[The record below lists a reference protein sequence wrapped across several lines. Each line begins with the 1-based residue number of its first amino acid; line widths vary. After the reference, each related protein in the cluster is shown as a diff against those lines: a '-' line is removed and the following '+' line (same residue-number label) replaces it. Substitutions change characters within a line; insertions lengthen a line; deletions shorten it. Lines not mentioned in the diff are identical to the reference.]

1 MNLHEDSELFTDAVT
16 ITAQQMNLPEI
27 YVEKDYW
34 VTLALQRIFTGPLA
48 EFTIFKGGTALSK
61 CFSFINRFSEDID
74 LVLLK
79 EPGLSANQLKE
90 RLKRIS
96 NVVSE
101 FLPELEDNGITNKK
115 GMIRKTAHSYS
126 RVFSGE
132 FGQVRDLIILESSW
146 LGSTEP
152 MITGQVSSFVYQ
164 MMQGRGQD
172 ELARQYDLLPFEVM
186 MLAPTRTLCEKIM
199 SLVRFSYTEKPLN
212 DLRNK
217 IRHMYDLHQLLQQ
230 EDISDFFNSADFD
243 AMLYKVGKDDEIS
256 FRNNKDW
263 LYVHPSQAFIFSD
276 LDRIWPELRSTYN
289 GSFKNLVFSEL
300 PSDERV
306 LQTLKRIKGRLAL
319 IAWHIGS
326 EGIGNLNKT

>member
-1 MNLHEDSELFTDAVT
+1 MKLHEDQELFADAVT
-16 ITAQQMNLPEI
+16 ITAQHMNLPQI

-48 EFTIFKGGTALSK
+48 EWSVFKGGTALAK

-96 NVVSE
+96 NAVSE
-101 FLPELEDNGITNKK
+101 FLPELETPGITNKK

-126 RVFSGE
+126 KVFVGD

-146 LGSTEP
+146 LGSSEP
-152 MITGQVSSFVYQ
+152 VITGQVSSFIYQ
-164 MMQGRGQD
+164 MMQARGQD
-172 ELARQYDLLPFEVM
+172 ELATQYDLLPFEVQL
-186 MLAPTRTLCEKIM
+186 LAPTRTLCEKIM
-199 SLVRFSYTEKPLN
+199 SLVRFSYTERPLV

-217 IRHMYDLHQLLQQ
+217 IRHVYDLHQLLKQ
-230 EDISDFFNSADFD
+230 EGISAFFDSDD
-243 AMLYKVGKDDEIS
+243 LDVMLHKVGKDDEIS

-263 LYVHPSQAFIFSD
+263 LYRHPADALLFSD
-276 LDRIWPELRSTYN
+276 LDRVWPELRSTYH
-289 GSFKNLVFSEL
+289 GSFKNLVFGEL
-300 PSDERV
+300 PTDEAV
-306 LQTLKRIKGRLAL
+306 FQTLGRINDRLAL
-319 IAWHIGS
+319 VAWTIRK
-326 EGIGNLNKT
+326 GNF

>member
-1 MNLHEDSELFTDAVT
+1 MKLHEDTGLFADAVT

-34 VTLALQRIFTGPLA
+34 VTFALQRIFKGPLA

-96 NVVSE
+96 NAVSE
-101 FLPELEDNGITNKK
+101 FLPELEATGITNKK

-146 LGSTEP
+146 LGSSEP
-152 MITGQVSSFVYQ
+152 VITGQVSSFVYQ
-164 MMQGRGQD
+164 MMETRGQS
-172 ELARQYDLLPFEVM
+172 ELARQYDLLPFKVPL
-186 MLAPTRTLCEKIM
+186 LALTRTLCEKIM
-199 SLVRFSYTEKPLN
+199 SLVRFSYTEKPLI

-217 IRHMYDLHQLLQQ
+217 IRHVYDLHQLLLQG
-230 EDISDFFNSADFD
+230 DISAFFDSDGFD
-243 AMLYKVGKDDEIS
+243 AMLHKVGKDDEIS

-263 LYVHPSQAFIFSD
+263 LYTHPSQAMIFLD
-276 LDRIWPELRSTYN
+276 LDRVWPELRITYN
-289 GSFKNLVFSEL
+289 GPFKSLVLGEL
-300 PSDERV
+300 PTDELV
-306 LQTLKRIKGRLAL
+306 LQTLKRIKERLAL
-319 IAWHIGS
+319 VDWNVAA
-326 EGIGNLNKT
+326 